1 MPVGLPVSAIPL
13 PRDNEEGLVVG
24 FSYTNETGQPDE
36 NSVLHGVYLQ
46 TILSGRCSSNHFV
59 DALQNTFCA
68 SDPYY
73 SSNSCT
79 GNVGSGFVV
88 RSRGEEL
95 LVFISNFVNGIDLPK
110 VFLV

>member
-1 MPVGLPVSAIPL
+1 MLESALVEPIELPVTSVPL

-24 FSYTNETGQPDE
+24 FTYTNETGEPDE

-46 TILSGRCSSNHFV
+46 TIISNRCTSNHIV
-59 DALQNTFCA
+59 NPLQNAFCA

-88 RSRGEEL
+88 RSRGSDL
-95 LVFISNFVNGIDLPK
+95 LVILWTNF
-110 VFLV
+110 